1 MSFFLFYMDE
11 RGPYTLCDTGIGL
24 RLVLETF
31 FNDELNENVKVIAET
46 GRVIEWSTEI
56 KFLRDTTLT
65 VYSNNKPIILRIV

>member
-46 GRVIEWSTEI
+46 GRLIEWSTEI
-56 KFLRDTTLT
+56 KLLRDTTLT

>member
-24 RLVLETF
+24 RLVLETI
-31 FNDELNENVKVIAET
+31 FNDELNENVKVISET
-46 GRVIEWSTEI
+46 GRLIEWSTDI
-56 KFLRDTTLT
+56 KFLRDTILT